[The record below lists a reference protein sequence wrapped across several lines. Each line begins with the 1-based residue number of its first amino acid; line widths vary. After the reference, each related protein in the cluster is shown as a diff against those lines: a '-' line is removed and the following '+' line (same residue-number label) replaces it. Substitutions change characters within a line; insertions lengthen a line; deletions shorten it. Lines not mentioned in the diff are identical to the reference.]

1 MTAVLQVL
9 IGPVDGSITQDI
21 TSHVLNNTVKV
32 EDGAGAL
39 LSTASFDVL
48 DKVGTL
54 TGIGVE
60 REVIVNWDGVLI
72 HRGIIK
78 TCARVRN
85 RSVFWRYYKCKTQD
99 LTCLMAD
106 NVVTGGW
113 PMGAYGPPD
122 HNPLSDSATIDMLLA
137 TYGTHGVLGTVA
149 GAVQTLV
156 APGSMPYIDFM
167 SMTLYRAM
175 AAICQVSGGHFWVD
189 DNRVLHYAITE
200 TNPAPWGISD
210 TPNYRAP
217 SSAWSDVTAYVPGN
231 LVESD
236 GEVWTCVLSNTA
248 LRPFPPD
255 YRAAMLITS
264 PVGYWRLG
272 EASGTVAVDQM
283 GANDGAYSGSPT
295 LGVAGLLTGDPDT
308 AVTLGAGTMW
318 KSGAFPLHVGAFSF
332 GLWYTGPGADS
343 AVFASGLAAQG
354 GRLRLSS
361 STYASFFVGTT
372 ECYYSPRPTSGPVF
386 LVGTYDGTN
395 ARLYQQGVLVATL
408 AAANPSAV
416 TSDAV
421 YLAGFTAAADE
432 SAIWNRALTPAE
444 DAGLYAVGT
453 GTVYWESLGSPSIAN
468 TFPYETLTLPDD
480 TVSLANAIFIGGTGI
495 YGFVEDSESIAVYGR
510 HEDGVRDT
518 SVKDM
523 LRFNAV
529 GNAMLDQNKY
539 PVQAATLTHRKPGLR
554 AGMVV
559 NLTDHVWGLVS
570 TDHGIDFLISKII
583 TTPDP
588 SGIIEQ
594 ELQVSPAWGPWSGS

>member
-1 MTAVLQVL
+1 MTALLQVL

-39 LSTASFDVL
+39 LSTTSFDVL
-48 DKVGTL
+48 DKEGTL

-217 SSAWSDVTAYVPGN
+217 SAWSDATAYVPGD

-236 GEVWTCVLSNTA
+236 GEVWTCVLANMA
-248 LRPFPPD
+248 RRPVVYSYWP
-255 YRAAMLITS
+255 ML
-264 PVGYWRLG
+264 
-272 EASGTVAVDQM
+272 A
-283 GANDGAYSGSPT
+283 
-295 LGVAGLLTGDPDT
+295 
-308 AVTLGAGTMW
+308 
-318 KSGAFPLHVGAFSF
+318 
-332 GLWYTGPGADS
+332 
-343 AVFASGLAAQG
+343 
-354 GRLRLSS
+354 LSS
-361 STYASFFVGTT
+361 A
-372 ECYYSPRPTSGPVF
+372 P
-386 LVGTYDGTN
+386 
-395 ARLYQQGVLVATL
+395 
-408 AAANPSAV
+408 
-416 TSDAV
+416 
-421 YLAGFTAAADE
+421 
-432 SAIWNRALTPAE
+432 
-444 DAGLYAVGT
+444 
-453 GTVYWESLGSPSIAN
+453 YWESLGSPSIAN

-495 YGFVEDSESIAVYGR
+495 YGFVEDSGSIAAYGR